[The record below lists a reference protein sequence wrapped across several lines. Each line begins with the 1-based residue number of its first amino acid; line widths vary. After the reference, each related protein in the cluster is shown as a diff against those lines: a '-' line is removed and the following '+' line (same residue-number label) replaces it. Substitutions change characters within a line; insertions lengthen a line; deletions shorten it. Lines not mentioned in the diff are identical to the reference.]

1 MPFCEKGSDSSG
13 WRVSAQ
19 LTSCLRHFRP
29 QDYNFRKEYLPIG
42 LSIPNA
48 FNAMQM
54 SIDEQYLEHIDRKVK
69 SGNYPSPDAV
79 MAKALTLLD
88 EHDESLAEEMDDVQ
102 GRVREGMEALRK
114 GATQNS
120 RMKHSTNC
128 SMM

>member
-1 MPFCEKGSDSSG
+1 M
-13 WRVSAQ
+13 
-19 LTSCLRHFRP
+19 
-29 QDYNFRKEYLPIG
+29 G

-54 SIDEQYLEHIDRKVK
+54 SIDERYLEHIERKVK

-79 MAKALTLLD
+79 MAKALELLD

-114 GATQNS
+114 GDYSEFTDETLHKLFDDVRS
-120 RMKHSTNC
+120 RGIEGR
-128 SMM
+128 